1 METKKC
7 IKCGLTKPRSEFHK
21 KKSAPD
27 GLQVYCKKCLNEYEF
42 KRRQKIKVAFSQNKD
57 ESIFKD
63 KAVNLLS
70 DFTPRELMR
79 ELSRRGYKGEL
90 TFVQKIDISNM

>member
-7 IKCGLTKPRSEFHK
+7 TKCGFTMPRSEFYK
-21 KKSAPD
+21 RKSAPD
-27 GLQVYCKKCLNEYEF
+27 GLQTYCKKCLDSYAL
-42 KRRQKIKVAFSQNKD
+42 KKRQKKEETSATAVQVLSINKD
-57 ESIFKD
+57 AK
-63 KAVNLLS
+63 LLA

-90 TFVQKIDISNM
+90 TFVQKIDISKM